1 MIEGGLFETN
11 RYKIAIFHHAERF
24 LHPNEICEYDDR
36 MATLPLLRDY
46 VDLVLCG
53 HIETGGRPVLYRQSE
68 GAYTLT

>member
-1 MIEGGLFETN
+1 MK
-11 RYKIAIFHHAERF
+11 Y
-24 LHPNEICEYDDR
+24 EYDDR
-36 MATLPLLRDY
+36 MATLLLLRDY